1 MTNLTFDELWEQ
13 LQTADESVQLEAK
26 RATEIGKSVLET
38 VCAFC
43 NEPGLGGGYLLLGV
57 VADEPTLF
65 SDYGGYRIEGVAA
78 PDKLQRDLASQCA
91 QKFNVVVR
99 PRLELARRDGK
110 NVLVVFVAEVP
121 AAQKPVYLEN
131 LGLPRGAFRRIGSTD
146 QRFTAEDLALI
157 YQLRDGSSYDE
168 TPLAGSDPG
177 RDFAPAA
184 LSAYRRLRSQVAPL
198 AAELADDDAALL
210 QALKATTT
218 AADGSVCA
226 TVAGLLLFGT
236 TSALGRYFPSTRVD
250 YMRVNSRQWLGDAE
264 TRYENSL
271 ELRESLLTAI
281 PRLIDHIMADLPTRF
296 QLPDGSDQRRD
307 VPLVPREAIREIVVN
322 ALMHRTYGPNTA
334 VRGPLS
340 IVRFSNRLEV
350 QNPGYS
356 LKPDDQLGER
366 GSVPRNERIANV
378 LHDLNL
384 AETKGTG
391 IGKVRAD
398 MRQANLS
405 EPLFVSNRSGNTFTA
420 TLLLHHL
427 LDEENVRWLTRFRDC
442 NLSDDEARALAVVRE
457 TGLINNANFR
467 LLSGLDIVIASRRLV
482 RLRDMKLL
490 KQQGRGS
497 ATYYVPGERFIA
509 SLTSAG
515 VIDNTQSTMAAIVD
529 CDQSTMAAIVDWPQP
544 TMAAVVDKLKA
555 SAAVLPVESSVV
567 REILA
572 STIKQLGGRP
582 SNDEIRTVIKLLC
595 EWRPLRVVEIATL
608 LQRNPHYISTN
619 YIRLMLR
626 DKELEY
632 THPEDLRHPQ
642 QAYRV
647 PGGPAT
653 NR

>member
-13 LQTADESVQLEAK
+13 LQAADESVQLEAK

-65 SDYGGYRIEGVAA
+65 GDYAGYRIEGVAD
-78 PDKLQRDLASQCA
+78 PDKLQRDLATQCA

-99 PRLELARRDGK
+99 PRMEVVRRDGK
-110 NVLVVFVAEVP
+110 QVLVVFVPEAP

-146 QRFTAEDLALI
+146 QRFTTEDLDFI
-157 YQLRDGSSYDE
+157 YQLRDGGSYDE
-168 TPLAGSDPG
+168 TPLVGSNPAC
-177 RDFAPAA
+177 DFAPIA
-184 LSAYRRLRSQVAPL
+184 LAAYRQLRAQVLPT
-198 AAELADDDAALL
+198 AAELADGDATLL
-210 QALKATTT
+210 QGLKAT
-218 AADGSVCA
+218 AVAPNGSVCA
-226 TVAGLLLFGT
+226 TVAGMLLFGSAT
-236 TSALGRYFPSTRVD
+236 ALGQYFPSTRVD
-250 YMRVNSRQWLGDAE
+250 YMRVNSRQWLGDTE

-271 ELRESLLTAI
+271 EVRESLLTAI

-350 QNPGYS
+350 RNPGYS

-405 EPLFVSNRSGNTFTA
+405 EPLFVSNRPANTFTA

-427 LDEENVRWLTRFRDC
+427 LDEENVRWLGQFRDC
-442 NLSDDEARALAVVRE
+442 HLSDDEARALAVVRE
-457 TGLINNANFR
+457 TGQINNANFR
-467 LLSGLDIVIASRRLV
+467 LLSGLDTTTVSRSLA
-482 RLRDMKLL
+482 RLRDFNLL
-490 KQQGRGS
+490 KQEGRGA
-497 ATYYVPGERFIA
+497 ATFYVPGTRFVA
-509 SLTSAG
+509 SL
-515 VIDNTQSTMAAIVD
+515 STMATIVDKAQPTMVAIVD
-529 CDQSTMAAIVDWPQP
+529 KAQP
-544 TMAAVVDKLKA
+544 TMATIVDKAIESESILPA
-555 SAAVLPVESSVV
+555 DFPAVPK
-567 REILA
+567 ILLFA
-572 STIKQLGGRP
+572 IEQLGGRP
-582 SNDEIRTVIKLLC
+582 RPDQVRMVIQALC
-595 EWRPLRVVEIATL
+595 DWRPLRMVEIAAL

-626 DKELEY
+626 DNELEY

-647 PGGPAT
+647 PAAKAT
-653 NR
+653 QE

>member
-1 MTNLTFDELWEQ
+1 MALTFDELWEQ

-26 RATEIGKSVLET
+26 RATEIGKSILET

-65 SDYGGYRIEGVAA
+65 GDYGGYRVEGVAA

-91 QKFNVVVR
+91 QKFNMVVR
-99 PRLELARRDGK
+99 PRVDVVRRDGK
-110 NVLVVFVAEVP
+110 NVLVVFIAEVP

-131 LGLPRGAFRRIGSTD
+131 LGLPRGAFRRIGSSD
-146 QRFTAEDLALI
+146 QRFTAEDLAFI

-168 TPLAGSDPG
+168 TPIASSNPS

-184 LSAYRRLRSQVAPL
+184 LTAYRQLRAKVSPA
-198 AAELADDDAALL
+198 AAELADDDATLL
-210 QALKATTT
+210 QGLKATM
-218 AADGSVCA
+218 AASDGSVCA
-226 TVAGLLLFGT
+226 TVAGMLLFGT
-236 TSALGRYFPSTRVD
+236 PKALGQYFPTTRVD

-322 ALMHRTYGPNTA
+322 ALMHRTYGPNSA

-356 LKPDDQLGER
+356 LKPEDQLGER
-366 GSVPRNERIANV
+366 GSVPRNERVANV

-405 EPLFVSNRSGNTFTA
+405 EPLFVSNRTANTFTA

-427 LDEENVRWLTRFRDC
+427 LDEENLRWLAQFRDC
-442 NLSDDEARALAVVRE
+442 HLSDDEARALAVVRE
-457 TGLINNANFR
+457 TGQINNANFR
-467 LLSGLDIVIASRRLV
+467 LLSGLDTTTVSRSLA
-482 RLRDMKLL
+482 RLRDFNLL
-490 KQQGRGS
+490 KQEGRGA
-497 ATYYVPGERFIA
+497 ATFYVPGMRFLA
-509 SLTSAG
+509 SLAT
-515 VIDNTQSTMAAIVD
+515 NTIVDKPQPTMAAIVD
-529 CDQSTMAAIVDWPQP
+529 KPQPTMAAIVDKQ
-544 TMAAVVDKLKA
+544 D
-555 SAAVLPVESSVV
+555 SAGYSLPADFPVMPRILVLAIS
-567 REILA
+567 
-572 STIKQLGGRP
+572 QLGGRP
-582 SNDEIRTVIKLLC
+582 RPDQVRIVIQALC
-595 EWRPLRVVEIATL
+595 DWRPLKMVEISAL
-608 LQRNPHYISTN
+608 LKRNPHYISTN

-626 DKELEY
+626 DNELEY

-647 PGGPAT
+647 PDSLRQTEP
-653 NR
+653 